1 MTGEGTHRR
10 ELAMVVEHDRQELE
24 LALAQLKLAAR
35 RRFGLGEQ
43 VARHPWQFV
52 LSGAL
57 LGYWL
62 GSRGRR

>member
-1 MTGEGTHRR
+1 
-10 ELAMVVEHDRQELE
+10 MVVEHDRQELE